1 MAERKKVLV
10 AEEAKT
16 TRDMVAFLLANRG
29 YDVTEVSNGREA
41 LDKVQTLSPDLVV
54 LSADLS
60 DVSGY
65 DVYSRLRSRRESARL
80 PILLLVAFSDSVA
93 APTRTLPTP
102 ECLISKPFTAH
113 DFLQRVGKVLS
124 GVPS

>member
-1 MAERKKVLV
+1 
-10 AEEAKT
+10 
-16 TRDMVAFLLANRG
+16 MVAFLLANRG

-41 LDKVQTLSPDLVV
+41 LDTVQTLSPDLVV

-80 PILLLVAFSDSVA
+80 PILLLVAFTDSVA